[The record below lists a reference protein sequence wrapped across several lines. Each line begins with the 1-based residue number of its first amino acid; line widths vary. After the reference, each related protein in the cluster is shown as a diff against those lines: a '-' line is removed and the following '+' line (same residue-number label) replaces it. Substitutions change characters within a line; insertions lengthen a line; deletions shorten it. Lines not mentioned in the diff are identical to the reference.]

1 MYRCRVDYRNSPT
14 RNDKLNLTIIVPPS
28 APVLR
33 NRNGQ
38 VLSSG
43 KSSSGSGFHGR
54 EIGPFEEGDDL
65 EVVAVHE
72 EGGGRPPL
80 VLNQSGPGQDR
91 GNHVELLVLE
101 SYVLANLDLKYTKGH
116 F

>member
-1 MYRCRVDYRNSPT
+1 M
-14 RNDKLNLTIIVPPS
+14 IVINVKPGEAVS
-28 APVLR
+28 A
-33 NRNGQ
+33 
-38 VLSSG
+38 
-43 KSSSGSGFHGR
+43 GS
-54 EIGPFEEGDDL
+54 IEGDDL

-80 VLNQSGPGQDR
+80 VLHQSGPGQDR
-91 GNHVELLVLE
+91 GNHVELLVLQ